1 MLSSPPDAAK
11 DGLLPVAAF
20 ANVTSLTAEPVA
32 VSKSNSFP
40 PVSKTEVPIAGDV
53 KVLFV

>member
-1 MLSSPPDAAK
+1 MLSSPPVAAK

-40 PVSKTEVPIAGDV
+40 PVSKTEVTIAGDV
-53 KVLFV
+53 